1 MRPRSTT
8 TVNWQFVL
16 SFIALIVTSGESAKC
31 PIRSIRGFPDDLTAP
46 CYLFERFPT
55 KFVTAERMCREY
67 GGHLTSIVDD
77 FVNAFV
83 AQGGVEA
90 FEIMTVTN
98 FWIGAHDLHNQSH
111 FEWIDDSN
119 MTYTNWDKNQPES
132 KPNTTHRCVSV
143 ELNEGWWHTSSCYDR
158 KPYVCE
164 LIPGESSN
172 STTSAS
178 PTTRQTSL
186 ATTST
191 QEIVTSERIST
202 RQSSTTEFVAPIT
215 SAAPSTQTETDKTTR
230 DWLLNTTTTIELS
243 TTTYETP
250 TTSHFIVQ
258 TTSIDL
264 TTSDEHLTS
273 RLQTTELPQTNISTT
288 VEGTTI
294 GLVTL
299 FPVETESPSTIEV
312 SPSTNSTIEPSFSTS
327 SIISTTDGFKL
338 TTTEEQTTP
347 TDHQSISTLTPIVT
361 DQPSTLASTDSTT
374 DAESTSPKIIVVSTS
389 EPTQDVTTSLSHSTS
404 ETNQPSTSTNLP
416 TTQTDF
422 QTTNQLVTTTE
433 NPTDTTSELKTTVAL
448 TTLAETTKA
457 VETTQRPTTQPTS
470 TSTST
475 TTSTVAPTT
484 TQPKYIYPCPSR
496 DWHYRKQNN
505 KCYYVAKS
513 SGWLNDKL
521 ASEFMGAELASIH
534 SKEEGYSIKNYV
546 FNAAETKGKHD
557 VTIGLY
563 ESFAKNGSR
572 VWRWTDGS
580 PLDFTNWDKGWPKK
594 ASGNELRCGVFFT
607 NTKSS
612 SKKGMWHHVSCNS
625 IQAQAVWSRD
635 ADFSHPA
642 PVEFPD
648 VIDSQQQSRNPTR
661 AERSQFD

>member
-1 MRPRSTT
+1 MRPRSTI
-8 TVNWQFVL
+8 TVNCSSWQFVL
-16 SFIALIVTSGESAKC
+16 LFIALIVTTIHAAEC
-31 PIRSIRGFPDDLTAP
+31 PKRSMRGFPDDLTAP

-119 MTYTNWDKNQPES
+119 MTYSNWGQNQPETEA
-132 KPNTTHRCVSV
+132 NTTHRCVSV

-164 LIPGESSN
+164 LIPSEPSD

-178 PTTRQTSL
+178 PTTKQTSL
-186 ATTST
+186 ATTSAR
-191 QEIVTSERIST
+191 EIVTSERTTT
-202 RQSSTTEFVAPIT
+202 RQSTTTEFVEPIT

-230 DWLLNTTTTIELS
+230 DWLLNTTIELS
-243 TTTYETP
+243 TTAYETP
-250 TTSHFIVQ
+250 TSSY
-258 TTSIDL
+258 SIDL
-264 TTSDEHLTS
+264 TTSDEPSTS
-273 RLQTTELPQTNISTT
+273 RLPTTEVSQANSSTT
-288 VEGTTI
+288 VEETTI

-299 FPVETESPSTIEV
+299 FPVETESPSTNEFSSSI
-312 SPSTNSTIEPSFSTS
+312 SSSIEPSSSTS
-327 SIISTTDGFKL
+327 TIISTTDGFKL
-338 TTTEEQTTP
+338 TTTEEPTTQT
-347 TDHQSISTLTPIVT
+347 DQQSTSTLTSIVT
-361 DQPSTLASTDSTT
+361 DQPSTVLPTELTT
-374 DAESTSPKIIVVSTS
+374 DVESTSRTTIVISTS
-389 EPTQDVTTSLSHSTS
+389 EPTHDVTTSSVPSTF
-404 ETNQPSTSTNLP
+404 ETDQPSTSTSIP
-416 TTQTDF
+416 TTKTDV
-422 QTTNQLVTTTE
+422 QTTSQLVITTE
-433 NPTDTTSELKTTVAL
+433 TPTESTTELKTTVAL

-457 VETTQRPTTQPTS
+457 VKTTQRPTTQPTS

-513 SGWLNDKL
+513 SGWLNDKFG
-521 ASEFMGAELASIH
+521 SEFMGAELASIH

-546 FNAAETKGKHD
+546 FNAAETKGKND

-580 PLDFTNWDKGWPKK
+580 PLDYTNWDKGWPKK

-612 SKKGMWHHVSCNS
+612 SKKGLWHHVACTSV
-625 IQAQAVWSRD
+625 QAQAVWSRD

-642 PVEFPD
+642 PEESPD
-648 VIDSQQQSRNPTR
+648 FIDSQQQLRNPTR
-661 AERSQFD
+661 AERSDFH